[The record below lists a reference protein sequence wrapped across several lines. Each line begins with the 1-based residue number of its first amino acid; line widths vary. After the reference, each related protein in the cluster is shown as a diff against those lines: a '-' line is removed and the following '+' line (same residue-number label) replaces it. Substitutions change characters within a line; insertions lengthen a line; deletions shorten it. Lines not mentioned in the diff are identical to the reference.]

1 MNASSEPEARKT
13 LAGGEVREAIE
24 NHRSPP
30 TPPRFSFTAP
40 WKGARSQRQPSA
52 TVMAESFSS
61 RALPGRNLD
70 VVIVSRSRSGGSRSP
85 SLAPPPANLSRASG
99 STLFTRITM
108 AVALWLS
115 VIIPGH
121 ASPLRVSGEF
131 GTISISHGGRTE
143 KIQLPDGVGVDM
155 DDAILLA
162 DQSRAEHR
170 YLLLQVTGPS
180 RRSEN
185 GNGNCGGGVETSI
198 VWLKLAGW
206 KIVESKHRKVESCWT
221 DEGFLQTPQ
230 WREGICTVVFWAP
243 RENNQ
248 EFTLSYNSAK
258 PSQGFLLS
266 SKPFK

>member
-1 MNASSEPEARKT
+1 M
-13 LAGGEVREAIE
+13 
-24 NHRSPP
+24 
-30 TPPRFSFTAP
+30 
-40 WKGARSQRQPSA
+40 
-52 TVMAESFSS
+52 
-61 RALPGRNLD
+61 
-70 VVIVSRSRSGGSRSP
+70 
-85 SLAPPPANLSRASG
+85 
-99 STLFTRITM
+99 
-108 AVALWLS
+108 
-115 VIIPGH
+115 
-121 ASPLRVSGEF
+121 SGEIY
-131 GTISISHGGRTE
+131 TISISHGKGTE
-143 KIQLPDGVGVDM
+143 EIQLPEGVGVDM

-162 DQSRAEHR
+162 DQSKAEHR

-180 RRSEN
+180 RRSGN

-230 WREGICTVVFWAP
+230 WRKGICTVVFWAP

-258 PSQGFLLS
+258 PDQGFQLS